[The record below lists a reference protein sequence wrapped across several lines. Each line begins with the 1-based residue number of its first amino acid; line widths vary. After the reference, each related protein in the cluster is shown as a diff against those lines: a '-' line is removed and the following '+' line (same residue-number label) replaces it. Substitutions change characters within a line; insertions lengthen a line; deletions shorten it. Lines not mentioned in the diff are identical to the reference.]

1 LIVTFLGTGTSQGVP
16 VIGCHCDM
24 CESTDERDKRLRSSI
39 HISVGNKSIVI
50 DTGPD
55 FRQQM
60 LREKIEKVDAILFTH
75 QHKDHVAGLDDVRS
89 FNFLYNM
96 EMPVYGNKA
105 TISQLKNEF
114 PYAFAEDRYPGAPMI
129 RALEIENTPFSLDD
143 VKVTPIPLLHRK
155 IQVLGFRVEDFT
167 YITDANYISEES
179 ADLIQGTRVLVI
191 NALRKK
197 KHISHFNLEEALAEI
212 DRFKPERA
220 YLSHISHRMG
230 LHEEVSKDLPD
241 NVFLASDGLKIEI

>member
-1 LIVTFLGTGTSQGVP
+1 MIVTFLGTGTSQGVP
-16 VIGCHCDM
+16 VIGCHCDV
-24 CESTDERDKRLRSSI
+24 CDSTDNRDKRLRSSI
-39 HISVGNKSIVI
+39 HILNSNTSIVI

-89 FNFLYNM
+89 FNFLHSM

-105 TISQLKNEF
+105 TITQLKNEF

-129 RALEIENTPFSLDD
+129 GAVEIENAPISLDNI
-143 VKVTPIPLLHRK
+143 KVIPIPLMHRR
-155 IQVLGFRVEDFT
+155 IQVLGFRIEDFT
-167 YITDANYISEES
+167 YITDANFISEDS
-179 ADLIQGTRVLVI
+179 ASIIEGTRVLVI

-197 KHISHFNLEEALAEI
+197 KHISHFNLEEALEEI
-212 DRFKPERA
+212 ERFKPERA

-230 LHEEVSKDLPD
+230 LHKEVSGGLPD
-241 NVFLASDGLKIEI
+241 NVFLASDGLKIEV